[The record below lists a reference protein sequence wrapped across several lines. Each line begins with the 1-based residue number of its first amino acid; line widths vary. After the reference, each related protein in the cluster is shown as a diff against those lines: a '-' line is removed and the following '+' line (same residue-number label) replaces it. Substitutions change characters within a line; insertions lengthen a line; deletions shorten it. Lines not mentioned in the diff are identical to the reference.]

1 MIPGHCGTFRVASD
15 DLSVATMPENS
26 PTSVVVHT
34 KVLRIVQDTHGL
46 TYELQ
51 WKNVQFEPKKTLK
64 KSAYM
69 ITYFGSLTLLVLV
82 NVGDSG

>member
-1 MIPGHCGTFRVASD
+1 MIPRHYGTFRVASD

-51 WKNVQFEPKKTLK
+51 WKKVQFEPKNPPFK
-64 KSAYM
+64 KSAY
-69 ITYFGSLTLLVLV
+69 IGAGQKYWK
-82 NVGDSG
+82 